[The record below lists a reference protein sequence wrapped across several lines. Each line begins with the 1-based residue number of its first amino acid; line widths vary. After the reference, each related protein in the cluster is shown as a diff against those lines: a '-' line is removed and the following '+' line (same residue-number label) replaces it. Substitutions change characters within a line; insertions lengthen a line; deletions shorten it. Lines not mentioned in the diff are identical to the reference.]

1 MDILMPETCW
11 AHKNWN
17 KIASDIKL
25 IFHSSNIGLVFA
37 EENNEEMKWEFAVS
51 EQKFELDAL
60 TIIG

>member
-1 MDILMPETCW
+1 
-11 AHKNWN
+11 
-17 KIASDIKL
+17 L
-25 IFHSSNIGLVFA
+25 IFHSSNTGLVFA